1 MRRNKEWKLFVVFC
15 LAAAATAS
23 ALSFR
28 FFGNAGFLTLAACAA
43 LTVLFLLFTHLRYQR
58 MAKLSETLDGILH
71 GQALSLADYQEG
83 EFAVLQDELQKMI
96 GKLKEQAEIL
106 TEDKKSLSVAMAD
119 ISHQLR
125 TPLTALQLIV
135 ARLQREECAEQ
146 ERQALI
152 RDSRRLL
159 ERIDWLITTL
169 LKMSKIE
176 AGTIAFEKKPV
187 NAAELIRAAAEP
199 LAVPMELKGIELSLS
214 CLPDAVFP
222 GDFLWCR
229 EAVGNIL
236 KNCMEHTPAGGH
248 IWVTARHTAVFTEL
262 EICDDGPGIQKED
275 LPHIFERFYRGKDAG
290 EESFGIGLSLAR
302 MIFQTQNG
310 TVKAGNRPEG
320 GACFWIKIYEGAL

>member
-1 MRRNKEWKLFVVFC
+1 MRRNKEWKRFVVFC
-15 LAAAATAS
+15 LAVSAAAS
-23 ALSFR
+23 ALSFL
-28 FFGNAGFLTLAACAA
+28 FFGKAGFLTLAACTA
-43 LTVLFLLFTHLRYQR
+43 LTALFLRFTHLRYQR

-71 GQALSLADYQEG
+71 GQSLSLADYQEG

-125 TPLTALQLIV
+125 TPLTALQLIG
-135 ARLQREECAEQ
+135 ARLQREECAEE

-176 AGTIAFEKKPV
+176 AGTIGFEKKPV

-199 LAVPMELKGIELSLS
+199 FAVPMELKGIELSLS
-214 CLPDAVFP
+214 CDPGTVFS

-229 EAVGNIL
+229 EAIGNIL
-236 KNCMEHTPAGGH
+236 KNCMEHTPSGGH
-248 IWVTARHTAVFTEL
+248 IWVTARRTAVSAEL
-262 EICDDGPGIQKED
+262 QILDDGPGIRRED

-290 EESFGIGLSLAR
+290 KESFGIGLSLAR
-302 MIFQTQNG
+302 MIIQAQNG

-320 GACFWIKIYEGAL
+320 GACFWVKIYEGAL